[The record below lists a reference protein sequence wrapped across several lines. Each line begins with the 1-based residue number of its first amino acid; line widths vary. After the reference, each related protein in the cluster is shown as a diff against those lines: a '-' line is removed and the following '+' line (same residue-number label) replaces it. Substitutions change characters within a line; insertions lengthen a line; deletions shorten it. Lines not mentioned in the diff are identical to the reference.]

1 MHVPT
6 LKPIV
11 GRMNKLAENLRKM
24 MRERNLSQI
33 ELAERAGITQGTISG
48 ILRGTTRNPAK
59 LPHIAD
65 ALGVSVEEL
74 RGKTEAFEMLDGQ
87 QKRLSDILK
96 QLPVSAL
103 EDVAEYAEAIL
114 KYRQLRKKYDLD

>member
-1 MHVPT
+1 
-6 LKPIV
+6 
-11 GRMNKLAENLRKM
+11 MNKLAENLRKM